1 MEVQL
6 YTSNISAS
14 VAIDGQDGKELQLDK
29 IGLPV
34 RVSLTC
40 CRKITKTEHASLFKN
55 TQQQSILVFYFAHT
69 FDSR

>member
-6 YTSNISAS
+6 YTSNISVS

-29 IGLPV
+29 IGLTF

-40 CRKITKTEHASLFKN
+40 CRKITKPNMLRFSKTPNSNLF
-55 TQQQSILVFYFAHT
+55 
-69 FDSR
+69 

>member
-14 VAIDGQDGKELQLDK
+14 VAIDGQGGKELQLDK
-29 IGLPV
+29 IGLTV

-55 TQQQSILVFYFAHT
+55 TQ
-69 FDSR
+69 